1 MFDCSNTR
9 EFHEGVVSPYLIQA
23 GRMSSLDILFLGTS
37 DFAIPALELLASSR
51 WRLLGV
57 VTQPDRPRGRGRK
70 LGSTPVKQFA
80 LDRRLKIYQPTL
92 GTSLEGLLSSEDL
105 RPSVI
110 VVVAFGQLL
119 KEAVLELPPLGCINI
134 HPSLLPAY
142 RGPAPIQRAIMNG
155 ETRTGV
161 TTMYLSPEMDAGNV
175 ILQEA
180 VTIEPGMTSG
190 ELSARLSGLGAGM
203 LCKTLSLVER
213 GNAPRLAQDQRQA
226 TYAPPLT
233 PEEERI
239 DWWRDAVGLYNLIR
253 SMNPSPGAHTL
264 FNGKGLKIWRSRP
277 GGGAQDGD
285 EGGRPGMI
293 CGADP
298 RSGFTVQ
305 TGCGRLAIDSVQPAG
320 RSSMSAAE
328 FVRGYRVRPGM
339 LLGANPED

>member
-1 MFDCSNTR
+1 M
-9 EFHEGVVSPYLIQA
+9 
-23 GRMSSLDILFLGTS
+23 DILFFGTS
-37 DFAIPALELLASSR
+37 DFAIPALELLASSK

-70 LGSTPVKQFA
+70 VSPTPVKQYA
-80 LDRRLKIYQPTL
+80 LDEHLAVYQPESGARL
-92 GTSLEGLLSSEDL
+92 SDLLASENL

-119 KEAVLELPPLGCINI
+119 KKAVLELPPLGCINI

-161 TTMYLSPEMDAGNV
+161 TTMYLSPEMDAGDV
-175 ILQEA
+175 ILQES
-180 VTIEPGMTSG
+180 VPIEPGATFG
-190 ELSARLSGLGAGM
+190 ELSARLAGLGAEM

-213 GNAPRLAQDQRQA
+213 GAAPRLAQDQRQA
-226 TYAPPLT
+226 TYAPALT

-239 DWWRDAVGLYNLIR
+239 DWSRDAVGLYNLIR
-253 SMNPSPGAHTL
+253 GMNPSPGAHTL

-277 GGGAQDGD
+277 DGGAPDGD
-285 EGGRPGMI
+285 SGGRPGSVSA
-293 CGADP
+293 ADP

-305 TGCGRLAIDSVQPAG
+305 TGRGLLVIESVQPAG

-328 FVRGYRVRPGM
+328 FVRGYRVRPGL
-339 LLGANPED
+339 LLGG